1 MSSDDA
7 YAAFLDKANEDPSK
21 DIPATKQLQEGFV
34 QTKTTD
40 AAAAV
45 PTVLRDVEMYY
56 VSDTDEIF
64 EPVTLNWG
72 GAAQGRW
79 PGV

>member
-7 YAAFLDKANEDPSK
+7 YAAFLDKANEDPCK
-21 DIPATKQLQEGFV
+21 DTPATNQQQEGFV

-56 VSDTDEIF
+56 TSDTDEVF
-64 EPVTLNWG
+64 EPVALD
-72 GAAQGRW
+72 
-79 PGV
+79 